1 MEGARFKNYV
11 LRERLDQGG
20 MAEIYRASRVG
31 SFDFSR
37 EVCIKRMLPRLS
49 SETDFVS
56 MFIDE
61 ARISSHLRHGNI
73 VSVEDFGNEDG
84 QLFICMEWVNGAD
97 LKRVIKRLSADGRKM
112 PVDAALFVVGEVL
125 KALEYAHG
133 KVVEGVPQNIV
144 HRDVTPHN
152 VMVSYFGEVK
162 LADFGIAKA
171 TSRLYET
178 RGDLVKGKLSYM
190 APEQATGKPLDRRTD
205 LFALGVCAYEAL
217 TGSQPF
223 QGQGRDVLYAILAD
237 RRPALRALRPDVPP
251 EVEVF
256 VDTLLKK
263 SPDARYP
270 DAGAAHDALNE
281 LPVKPSS
288 RGLARLMAELWPD
301 QASIATPAVRDA
313 PLAVTARPPP
323 QPAPEAP
330 EVEAPDTER
339 PEAPD
344 TERPPGQTPD
354 VDVVPDTDRDP
365 PVSGFERTERAS
377 MDLLVGD
384 HPAPARPEAEP
395 PPLFA
400 PGGTEVIPTVDAT
413 LTELSSEVAPAPPTA
428 PPTSA
433 AEPTPT
439 PTPATAVIAP
449 APRRSLLA
457 LGLALVALCC
467 AVAAVGVTLS
477 RSRPPTS
484 VSPST
489 PRPLA
494 APPPAPAPAPTPAPT
509 PAPAAVI
516 DPAPVVE
523 QSVGVDAGA
532 ASATVEAPAVITFQV
547 RPWGEVRVDGRPVR
561 VGAPVTLPAGAHA
574 LTVSQSGVVRR
585 TEQRRFRA
593 GERRRVVLDATP
605 R

>member
-49 SETDFVS
+49 SETEFVS

-97 LKRVIKRLSADGRKM
+97 LKRVIKRLSADGRRM

-133 KVVEGVPQNIV
+133 KVVDGVPQNIV

-237 RRPALRALRPDVPP
+237 RRPTLRALRPDAPP
-251 EVEVF
+251 EVEAF
-256 VDTLLKK
+256 VDRLLKK
-263 SPDARYP
+263 SPDERYP
-270 DAGAAHDALNE
+270 HAGAAHDALE
-281 LPVKPSS
+281 SLPVKVSS
-288 RGLARLMAELWPD
+288 RSLERLMAELWPD
-301 QASIATPAVRDA
+301 QASIVTPAVRDA
-313 PLAVTARPPP
+313 PLAITARPPR
-323 QPAPEAP
+323 PAPEAP
-330 EVEAPDTER
+330 AVEAPDTER

-354 VDVVPDTDRDP
+354 VDVVSDTDRDP
-365 PVSGFERTERAS
+365 AVSGFERTERAS
-377 MDLLVGD
+377 MDLLLGD
-384 HPAPARPEAEP
+384 HPAPARPDGEP
-395 PPLFA
+395 PPRFA
-400 PGGTEVIPTVDAT
+400 PGGTEVIPAVDAT
-413 LTELSSEVAPAPPTA
+413 LTELSSAAEPAPPTA
-428 PPTSA
+428 PPA
-433 AEPTPT
+433 PAIEPTPT
-439 PTPATAVIAP
+439 PTPATTVVAP
-449 APRRSLLA
+449 APRRSFLA
-457 LGLALVALCC
+457 LALALVALCC
-467 AVAAVGVTLS
+467 ALAAVGVTLS
-477 RSRPPTS
+477 RSQPPAPA
-484 VSPST
+484 SPSS
-489 PRPLA
+489 PRPLTA
-494 APPPAPAPAPTPAPT
+494 PAPAPAPTPP
-509 PAPAAVI
+509 PAPALTV
-516 DPAPVVE
+516 DPTPVVE
-523 QSVGVDAGA
+523 QSVVVDAGA
-532 ASATVEAPAVITFQV
+532 PSTAVEAPAVITFQV

-561 VGAPVTLPAGAHA
+561 VGAPITLPAGAHA

-593 GERRRVVLDATP
+593 GERRRVVLDATE